1 MWYLICGIL
10 NVVSFLTILIY
21 RMKYLETQ
29 YQLKDLQD
37 SYGKLRD
44 GAHEIRELASIT
56 KSSLLEAVAGYN
68 KAVIF
73 VDRSTGIVRY
83 KRVHHS
89 LEELYYWEAESIVD
103 KKLAEVWQT
112 LWTSK
117 EFINKQ
123 QAHLEYHKHKLLAEL
138 QKVEQDST
146 KLLNAASTIELDD
159 YLNKGG

>member
-10 NVVSFLTILIY
+10 NVVSLFTILLY

-29 YQLKDLQD
+29 YQLKDLQ
-37 SYGKLRD
+37 SAYGKLQD

-73 VDRSTGIVRY
+73 VDRSTGIVKY
-83 KRVHHS
+83 KRVS
-89 LEELYYWEAESIVD
+89 NSMEELYYWDVEALVG
-103 KKLAEVWQT
+103 KKLTEVWQT
-112 LWTSK
+112 LWTSQ
-117 EFINKQ
+117 EFIKLKQ
-123 QAHLEYHKHKLLAEL
+123 SHLEYHKRKLLAEL
-138 QKVEQDST
+138 QQVEQDST

-159 YLNKGG
+159 YLNKGA